1 MPAIRKPRALKRGAT
16 LGIAAPAGPI
26 DAERLEAG
34 TAMLR
39 KLGFETVHA
48 EDITREAGYLA
59 GSDER
64 RAEEFMGLVKDPDV
78 DGIVCARGGY
88 GCHRIIAHLDADI
101 VRKNAKAVIGYSDIT
116 TLLLWQLKQAGLMGF
131 HGPMFD
137 RPESLSTESQRAVA
151 AALLGQGAPPRIAG
165 RPLQR
170 GWGEGRLTGGS
181 LKLVVGSL
189 GTPWEIDTRDAI
201 LLFEDT
207 NEAPYSIDRMLMQL
221 VAAGKFERVV
231 GIGIGALS
239 DCTNPTRPRPTA
251 AEVCEEILTPLG
263 VPIVSE
269 LPFGHCDHHL
279 PWALGSRAAID
290 ADRGEIELLELAV
303 AKR

>member
-26 DAERLEAG
+26 DRERVEQG
-34 TAMLR
+34 ESMLR
-39 KLGFETVHA
+39 KLGFETVCA

-64 RAEEFMGLVKDPDV
+64 RAGEFMTLVNDPDV

-88 GCHRIIAHLDADI
+88 GCHRIIAHLDAEA
-101 VRKNAKAVIGYSDIT
+101 VRKQAKPVMGYSDIT
-116 TLLLWQLKQAGLMGF
+116 TLLLWQLKKAGLMGF
-131 HGPMFD
+131 HGPMLD
-137 RPESLSTESQRAVA
+137 RSESLSADSKRAIST
-151 AALLGQGAPPRIAG
+151 ALLGQGSPPRIAG
-165 RPLQR
+165 KSMQR

-181 LKLVVGSL
+181 LKLIVASL
-189 GTPWEIDTRDAI
+189 GTPWEVDTRDTI

-221 VAAGKFERVV
+221 VCAGKLERVV
-231 GIGIGALS
+231 GVGIGNLT

-251 AEVCEEILTPLG
+251 IEVCEEILAPLG
-263 VPIVSE
+263 VPIVRD
-269 LPFGHCDHHL
+269 LPFGHTDENL
-279 PWALGSRAAID
+279 PWALGCRAAID
-290 ADRGEIELLELAV
+290 GDRGEIELLETPV